1 MDVTASQMTP
11 TSSRPSTLIPSYPQT
26 PREEHVNTFFR
37 KINEWERVHWQGAA
51 TENRGIAS
59 GLADVCGHESLS
71 HDSTDSHWKAVQRER
86 NGSAVS
92 AIHKAFYCWK
102 NKSGALL
109 HHKLHKTRCRTRKN
123 HTWQITVQHE
133 WFFGRVKQP
142 NTNSRRFEMILRALR
157 CNHRK
162 LIFSSGVKMEEPSWH
177 KTNIFLLC
185 LLSQE
190 N

>member
-1 MDVTASQMTP
+1 M
-11 TSSRPSTLIPSYPQT
+11 
-26 PREEHVNTFFR
+26 
-37 KINEWERVHWQGAA
+37 HWQGAA

-92 AIHKAFYCWK
+92 AIHKAFYCE
-102 NKSGALL
+102 
-109 HHKLHKTRCRTRKN
+109 KTQVLRCYITSCTR
-123 HTWQITVQHE
+123 HSVVQGRITPDRSQCMHE

-157 CNHRK
+157 CNHHK
-162 LIFSSGVKMEEPSWH
+162 LMFSSGVKMGEPRWH

>member
-1 MDVTASQMTP
+1 MNVTASQMTP

-37 KINEWERVHWQGAA
+37 KINEWERVHWQSAA

-92 AIHKAFYCWK
+92 AIHKAFYCE
-102 NKSGALL
+102 
-109 HHKLHKTRCRTRKN
+109 KTQVVRCYITSCTRHGVVQGRITPDRSQCSTSDSLEESNSRTR
-123 HTWQITVQHE
+123 TVADLK
-133 WFFGRVKQP
+133 WFC
-142 NTNSRRFEMILRALR
+142 EL
-157 CNHRK
+157 
-162 LIFSSGVKMEEPSWH
+162 SGVITEK
-177 KTNIFLLC
+177 
-185 LLSQE
+185 
-190 N
+190 